1 MKRGVEKK
9 EGWRMEGVARWR
21 KGVMGEEGGEGN
33 RRGLGQGREGR
44 GLGQGRDGRGGLV
57 NAYFR
62 DEVILKQNS
71 LAEFSLKLRKF
82 HQRFGMA
89 WASMVSAYT

>member
-1 MKRGVEKK
+1 MKMKRGVEKK

-33 RRGLGQGREGR
+33 RR